1 MNTTLESMD
10 IVTEPALEVH
20 DLTVAFDRKPVL
32 WNIDLKLPQGKLV
45 GIVGPNGAGKST
57 LIKAVMGILPLSSG
71 YSRLFDQPLDDVRH
85 RVSYVPQRESVDW
98 DFPASVLD
106 VVLMGRYGK
115 LGLFKRPRK
124 ADVDVAMDCL
134 RKVGMEQYINRQ
146 ISQLSGGQQQRT
158 FLARAL
164 AQQADIYFMDEPF
177 AGVDSATEKAI
188 IDLLRSMTEAKK
200 TVIVVHHDLQSV
212 PQYFDWVIMLNTRLV
227 AFGPT
232 ETTFTQSNLQ
242 ETYGGKL
249 TLLSDVGDLIR
260 RENFPNRE
268 GATKKVI

>member
-1 MNTTLESMD
+1 MNT
-10 IVTEPALEVH
+10 ALEIH

-32 WNIDLKLPQGKLV
+32 WNIDLTIPQGKLV

-57 LIKAVMGILPLSSG
+57 LIKAAMGILPLSSG
-71 YSRLFDQPLDDVRH
+71 YVKLYDQPLEHVRE

-106 VVLMGRYGK
+106 VVLMGRYAK

-124 ADVDVAMDCL
+124 ADKDVAMDCL
-134 RKVGMEQYINRQ
+134 KKVGMEGFINRQ

-164 AQQADIYFMDEPF
+164 AQQADLYFMDEPF
-177 AGVDSATEKAI
+177 AGVDAATEKAI
-188 IDLLRSMTEAKK
+188 VTLLREMTSQNK

-212 PQYFDWVIMLNTRLV
+212 SQYFDWIVMLNTRLV
-227 AFGPT
+227 ASGPT
-232 ETTFTQSNLQ
+232 ETTFTSENL
-242 ETYGGKL
+242 ESTYGGKL
-249 TLLSDVGDLIR
+249 TLLTDVADLMR
-260 RENFPNRE
+260 RENYPSRE
-268 GATKKVI
+268 ENVFKP